1 MNKKRL
7 SVVMAG
13 AMLASS
19 VAPVLAAEVVKSETS
34 AAELGLLIQKVRD
47 QYLETKKFA
56 NETIEDRSINGTY
69 AGKSVYYL
77 VIDGRKYD
85 YSQLDSQADLQNAI
99 GSLKAGSKVEVWSY
113 GFVTEGEGENVKYYA
128 REAGKEDKYTA
139 EDFYTTGSSNTN
151 GTTIAIQ
158 NRLNRIKDIAG
169 KVTVTVET
177 VGDKRQIKIALNG
190 KTFANGESTFI
201 IKDNNTTKY
210 DFNYFIDKTT
220 KKSTKVEDA
229 STLAEDIESFAKVSA
244 IYTDVAEKNKEMV
257 EEITITSGGHELAIE
272 DLYDGLMLT
281 TKGHDFFTMLKE
293 ADAMGRGYSV
303 NGNAGSINGTSVSNR
318 ENNKGLVAGAIQKDK
333 KGNYVFTVTLP
344 KFYLDGNQ
352 NNGADADD
360 DKKFIPAETYTIV
373 SKDEKNAERLA
384 TWMLKPLAR
393 VDILAGSNR
402 YETAVKIAEE
412 YAGLTTVGVRHE
424 TTPSTTAN
432 ANIVL
437 VNGDALVDGLA
448 AAPLAATK
456 VNNINGKDVSAPIL
470 LTEADE
476 LPKETKAYLKR
487 ILKNVEI
494 GSLKKVTIH
503 LVGGES
509 VLNKSLERELFHLGF
524 KVERYGGDNREE
536 TSLEV
541 AKEVE
546 KTNTTNERFVVGAD
560 GEADAMSIAAVAAY
574 NKTPIIVA
582 KRGGISEDALHTF
595 DEKAN
600 VAIVGGET
608 VVTEAEENGLKSV
621 SKAVIRL
628 GGENRKATNA
638 KIIETYYKRSAL
650 DSNSGFVG
658 EAVGNGRTNH
668 VIVAKD
674 GQRKKTELVD
684 ALAAANFASEIKAP
698 IVLATDKLSKEQ
710 ISALELNSKTS
721 TALYQ
726 VGIGVARDV
735 VKTIA
740 EGLNL
745 TNSNRY

>member
-19 VAPVLAAEVVKSETS
+19 VAPVLAETVKSETS

-85 YSQLDSQADLQNAI
+85 YSQLDSQADLQNVI

-158 NRLNRIKDIAG
+158 NRLNRINDIAG

-177 VGDKRQIKIALNG
+177 VGDKRQIKIELSGG
-190 KTFANGESTFI
+190 KKFANGESTFI

-229 STLAEDIESFAKVSA
+229 STLAENIESFAKVSA

-344 KFYLDGNQ
+344 KFYLDNS
-352 NNGADADD
+352 NGTNTND
-360 DKKFIPAETYTIV
+360 DKKFIPAETYTII

-412 YAGLTTVGVRHE
+412 YAGLTTVGTKHE
-424 TTPSTTAN
+424 GTVGTN

-437 VNGDALVDGLA
+437 VNGNALVDGLA
-448 AAPLAATK
+448 AAPLASTK
-456 VNNINGKDVSAPIL
+456 TNNGKSAPIL

-541 AKEVE
+541 AKEIE
-546 KTNTTNERFVVGAD
+546 KTNTTNERFVVGAE
-560 GEADAMSIAAVAAY
+560 GEADAMSIASVAAY

-582 KRGGISEDALHTF
+582 KKGGISEDALHTF

-600 VAIVGGET
+600 VAIVGGAS
-608 VVTEAEENGLKSV
+608 VVSEAEENGLKSV
-621 SKAVIRL
+621 SKAVVRL

-638 KIIETYYKRSAL
+638 KIIETYY
-650 DSNSGFVG
+650 NGNFVG
-658 EAVGNGRTNH
+658 TVPVGNGQAGNTDH

-726 VGIGVARDV
+726 IGIGVARDV

>member
-13 AMLASS
+13 AMLATS

-77 VIDGRKYD
+77 VIDGKKYD
-85 YSQLDSQADLQNAI
+85 YSQLDSQSKLQNLL
-99 GSLKAGSKVEVWSY
+99 GKLKAGSKVEVWSY
-113 GFVTEGEGENVKYYA
+113 GFVTEGEGENIKYYA

-139 EDFYTTGSSNTN
+139 EDFYTEGSSKTN
-151 GTTIAIQ
+151 ATTTAIQ
-158 NRLNRIKDIAG
+158 NRLNAIDDIKG
-169 KVTVTVET
+169 KVAVTVET
-177 VGDKRQIKIALNG
+177 VGNRRQIQIKLSQS
-190 KTFANGESTFI
+190 KVFANNSDTFVI
-201 IKDNNTTKY
+201 NDNDTKY
-210 DFNYFIDKTT
+210 DFNYYIDTDT
-220 KKSTKVEDA
+220 KKSTKVDNA
-229 STLAEDIESFAKVSA
+229 STKANKIDSFAKVSA
-244 IYTDVAEKNKEMV
+244 VYTDVAEKNKEMV

-293 ADAMGRGYSV
+293 ADAMGRGYYV

-344 KFYLDGNQ
+344 KFYLDNSDGTNT
-352 NNGADADD
+352 ND
-360 DKKFIPAETYTIV
+360 DKKFIPAETYTII
-373 SKDEKNAERLA
+373 SKDEENAERLA

-509 VLNKSLERELFHLGF
+509 VLNKSLERELRGLGF
-524 KVERYGGDNREE
+524 KTARYGGDNREE
-536 TSLEV
+536 TSLKVSE
-541 AKEVE
+541 KVE
-546 KTNTTNERFVVGAD
+546 ALTGHNEKFVVGAE
-560 GEADAMSIAAVAAY
+560 GEADAMSIAAVAAT
-574 NKTPIIVA
+574 NRTPIIVA
-582 KRGGISEDALHTF
+582 KKGGISEDAVY
-595 DEKAN
+595 E
-600 VAIVGGET
+600 
-608 VVTEAEENGLKSV
+608 LKGSSV
-621 SKAVIRL
+621 AVI
-628 GGENRKATNA
+628 G
-638 KIIETYYKRSAL
+638 
-650 DSNSGFVG
+650 G
-658 EAVGNGRTNH
+658 EAVVSKSEMNEIKASASGAIRIFGSNRQGTNAEIIKKYYAGNFITAEN

-674 GQRKKTELVD
+674 GQNNKTELVD
-684 ALAAANFASEIKAP
+684 ALAAANMAAEKKAP
-698 IVLATDKLSKEQ
+698 IVLATNKLSKDQ
-710 ISALELNSKTS
+710 IEALERHGDEAE
-721 TALYQ
+721 ALYQ
-726 VGIGVARDV
+726 VGHGVARSV

-740 EGLNL
+740 ENL
-745 TNSNRY
+745 DLSNR

>member
-13 AMLASS
+13 AMLATS
-19 VAPVLAAEVVKSETS
+19 VAPVLAAEVVKSEAS
-34 AAELGLLIQKVRD
+34 AAELGLLIQKVREK
-47 QYLETKKFA
+47 LNSAKFA
-56 NETIEDRSINGTY
+56 DETAEDREINGAL
-69 AGKSVYYL
+69 AGKSIYEVK
-77 VIDGRKYD
+77 IDNRVVALD
-85 YSQLDSQADLQNAI
+85 ADSSQDEYQRLL
-99 GSLKAGSKVEVWSY
+99 GSLKVGTKVEIWTRGYKEVKD
-113 GFVTEGEGENVKYYA
+113 GEATKYYA
-128 REAGKEDKYTA
+128 REAKDAAKYTA
-139 EDFYTTGSSNTN
+139 EDFATNTTASNIQKAIRNITALNQTVVSVKTLQNDEKVIEVEFKKTGLSGAESTVIGSGRTEKAKL
-151 GTTIAIQ
+151 TIA
-158 NRLNRIKDIAG
+158 
-169 KVTVTVET
+169 E
-177 VGDKRQIKIALNG
+177 GDV
-190 KTFANGESTFI
+190 
-201 IKDNNTTKY
+201 KY
-210 DFNYFIDKTT
+210 DFTHYIDNTT
-220 KKSTKVEDA
+220 GDKLTVKATTANTDIRDFARVAA
-229 STLAEDIESFAKVSA
+229 S
-244 IYTDVAEKNKEMV
+244 YTDITDVEKV
-257 EEITITSGGHELAIE
+257 EEITITPGGYDLALE

-281 TKGHDFFTMLKE
+281 EKGHDFFTMLKE
-293 ADAMGRGYSV
+293 A
-303 NGNAGSINGTSVSNR
+303 NSIRRPYVVTG
-318 ENNKGLVAGAIQKDK
+318 NKGNISRTATKSEVAGAIGKDA

-344 KFYLDGNQ
+344 EFKLEGS
-352 NNGADADD
+352 DD
-360 DKKFIPAETYTIV
+360 RKLSKEVYTITAKNE
-373 SKDEKNAERLA
+373 KDAERVA
-384 TWMLKPLAR
+384 YWMLKPLAR
-393 VDILAGSNR
+393 VDILAGDNR
-402 YETAVKIAEE
+402 YETAVKISKE
-412 YAGLTTVGVRHE
+412 YAGLTGETVSNFDNNDTKGV
-424 TTPSTTAN
+424 
-432 ANIVL
+432 NIVL
-437 VNGDALVDGLA
+437 VNGNALVDGLS
-448 AAPLAATK
+448 AAPLAATLTNK
-456 VNNINGKDVSAPIL
+456 VGDANHKAPVL
-470 LTEADE
+470 LTEADA
-476 LPKETKAYLKR
+476 LPKATKAYLKEV
-487 ILKNVEI
+487 IANVKV
-494 GSLKKVTIH
+494 GRLNDVTIH

-546 KTNTTNERFVVGAD
+546 KTNTKNERFVVGAD

-698 IVLATDKLSKEQ
+698 IVLATDKLSKAQ

>member
-56 NETIEDRSINGTY
+56 NETIEDKSINGTY

-77 VIDGRKYD
+77 VIDGKKYD
-85 YSQLDSQADLQNAI
+85 YSQLDSQSKLQNLL
-99 GSLKAGSKVEVWSY
+99 GKLKAGSKVEVWSY
-113 GFVTEGEGENVKYYA
+113 GFVTEGEGENIKYYA

-139 EDFYTTGSSNTN
+139 EDFYTEGSSKTN
-151 GTTIAIQ
+151 ATTTAIQ
-158 NRLNRIKDIAG
+158 NRLNAINDING
-169 KVTVTVET
+169 KVAVTVET
-177 VGDKRQIKIALNG
+177 VGNRRQIQIKLSQS
-190 KTFANGESTFI
+190 KVFANGSDTFVI
-201 IKDNNTTKY
+201 NDNDTKY
-210 DFNYFIDKTT
+210 DFNYYIDTDT
-220 KKSTKVEDA
+220 KKSTKVDNA
-229 STLAEDIESFAKVSA
+229 LTAANKIDSFAKVSA
-244 IYTDVAEKNKEMV
+244 VYTDVAEKNKEMV

-293 ADAMGRGYSV
+293 ADAMGRGYYV

-344 KFYLDGNQ
+344 KFYLDNSTGTNT
-352 NNGADADD
+352 ND
-360 DKKFIPAETYTIV
+360 DKKFIPAETYTII
-373 SKDEKNAERLA
+373 SKDEENAERLA

-412 YAGLTTVGVRHE
+412 YAGLTTVGTKHE
-424 TTPSTTAN
+424 GTVGTN

-437 VNGDALVDGLA
+437 VNGNALVDGLA
-448 AAPLAATK
+448 AAPLASTK
-456 VNNINGKDVSAPIL
+456 TNNGKSAPIL

-541 AKEVE
+541 AKEIE
-546 KTNTTNERFVVGAD
+546 KTNTTNERFVVGAE
-560 GEADAMSIAAVAAY
+560 GEADAMSIASVAAY

-582 KRGGISEDALHTF
+582 KKGGISEDALHTF

-600 VAIVGGET
+600 VAIVGGAS
-608 VVTEAEENGLKSV
+608 VVSEAEENGLKSV
-621 SKAVIRL
+621 SKAVVRL

-638 KIIETYYKRSAL
+638 KIIETYY
-650 DSNSGFVG
+650 NGNFVG
-658 EAVGNGRTNH
+658 TVPVGNGQAGNTDH

-726 VGIGVARDV
+726 IGIGVARDV